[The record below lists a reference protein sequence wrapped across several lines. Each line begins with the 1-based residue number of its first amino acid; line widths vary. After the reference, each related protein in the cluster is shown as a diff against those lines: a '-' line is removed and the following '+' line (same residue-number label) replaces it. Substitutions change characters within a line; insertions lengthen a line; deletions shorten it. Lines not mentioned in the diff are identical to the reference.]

1 MQYFY
6 NSPSFYAEDEHGTC
20 STIFG
25 GYESILL
32 HLASNLLRRKICIFS
47 ISPNDVDE
55 IFEPQI
61 LSSNRILYLFGYRKA
76 YDFNFYVSVFPNDY
90 EVKQLSDYQVSRKYF
105 YLIIT
110 YLCNSYQS
118 LCFSTIP
125 KKSSILPPFFVTAL
139 LSGRKY
145 VKKVEELY
153 FSCVL
158 VEKSKLYDLQKH
170 QSCTCIHFSRALV
183 YK

>member
-6 NSPSFYAEDEHGTC
+6 NSPSFYAEYKHGTC

-32 HLASNLLRRKICIFS
+32 HLASNLLRRKICILS

-55 IFEPQI
+55 LFEPQI

-76 YDFNFYVSVFPNDY
+76 RLFNFYVSVFPKDY
-90 EVKQLSDYQVSRKYF
+90 DLKQLSEYQVSRKYF

-110 YLCNSYQS
+110 
-118 LCFSTIP
+118 
-125 KKSSILPPFFVTAL
+125 
-139 LSGRKY
+139 
-145 VKKVEELY
+145 
-153 FSCVL
+153 
-158 VEKSKLYDLQKH
+158 
-170 QSCTCIHFSRALV
+170 
-183 YK
+183 

>member
-6 NSPSFYAEDEHGTC
+6 NSPSFYTEVGSCLTV
-20 STIFG
+20 FG

-110 YLCNSYQS
+110 YLCITYQS

-125 KKSSILPPFFVTAL
+125 KKSSILPPFFV
-139 LSGRKY
+139 
-145 VKKVEELY
+145 KVEKMH

-158 VEKSKLYDLQKH
+158 VEKTKLYDLQKH